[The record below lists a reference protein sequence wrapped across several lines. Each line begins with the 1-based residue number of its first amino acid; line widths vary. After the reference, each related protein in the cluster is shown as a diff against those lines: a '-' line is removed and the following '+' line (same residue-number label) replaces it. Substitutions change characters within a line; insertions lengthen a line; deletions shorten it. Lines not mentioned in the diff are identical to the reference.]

1 LDDEVINIK
10 INKHTEEVRE
20 MAKVRTWA
28 KEMPKKRLPDV
39 TRGNIKF
46 CFIGYYQD
54 GSKGWAPVYQP
65 KTMGR

>member
-1 LDDEVINIK
+1 
-10 INKHTEEVRE
+10 